1 MVFYVRRV
9 YCVVQELMRTKVG
22 LDLER
27 MNLEAISE
35 SLKRCLKSLS

>member
-1 MVFYVRRV
+1 
-9 YCVVQELMRTKVG
+9 MRTKVG

-27 MNLEAISE
+27 MNLQAVSE